1 MNSMMVNFAT
11 YPDGI
16 FKGVIK
22 VLFYTIIPLEF
33 VNYIPGRL
41 IGDFNLNYFL
51 LVMLVAISIISLSF
65 IIFYRGLKRYSSSN
79 LMNVRV

>member
-1 MNSMMVNFAT
+1 MIVILIFFPNKFVWESKT
-11 YPDGI
+11 LK

-65 IIFYRGLKRYSSSN
+65 IIF
-79 LMNVRV
+79 